1 MVGEDYRG
9 PSTKLE
15 STRQDSGGQVRA
27 IHVQSGDIL
36 SPGDNSAEGALRR
49 EARTGEPSPPEV
61 RDGTEDEW
69 KIIPGLAEGDIVKKC
84 LPQFLTSMFD
94 HSELL
99 RLHRTTEAQVEGEL
113 SFRLCGKSNVPTSR
127 RHTLAMTEDILAAVE
142 STNVN
147 RQRIHDLL
155 LKVKTM
161 SYEEVI
167 ELDPSVFFRSSN
179 SNEFQFTVVLEKR
192 MVYRLLNTHDVSA
205 RSAWDRT
212 NGVSSLSHRNIEYEV
227 RLYNVSRFVEIGKM
241 SAFFSKHSP
250 AFHVLKTINTCTPES
265 RASNVWKLTFRLSG
279 YPQFLQ

>member
-15 STRQDSGGQVRA
+15 STRQNSGGQVRA
-27 IHVQSGDIL
+27 LHVQSGDIL

-49 EARTGEPSPPEV
+49 EARTGEPPPPEV
-61 RDGTEDEW
+61 RYGTEDEW
-69 KIIPGLAEGDIVKKC
+69 KIIPGLAEGNIVKKC

-113 SFRLCGKSNVPTSR
+113 SFRLCGKSKVPTSR

-161 SYEEVI
+161 SYEEVV
-167 ELDPSVFFRSSN
+167 LD
-179 SNEFQFTVVLEKR
+179 KR
-192 MVYRLLNTHDVSA
+192 MVYRLLNKHDVSA
-205 RSAWDRT
+205 RSAWDRK
-212 NGVSSLSHRNIEYEV
+212 NVVSSLSHRNIGYEV

-279 YPQFLQ
+279 CPQFLQ